1 MDRERMSFQDSKL
14 APKDLPLEVSSSI
27 IPDVK
32 TEHRKEF
39 RGGMER
45 DKT

>member
-1 MDRERMSFQDSKL
+1 MDRERMSFQGSKL
-14 APKDLPLEVSSSI
+14 APKDLPVEVSSSI

-32 TEHRKEF
+32 TEHREEIG
-39 RGGMER
+39 GGMER

>member
-1 MDRERMSFQDSKL
+1 MDREKLSLQDVKL
-14 APKDLPLEVSSSI
+14 APKDLPVEVSSSI

-32 TEHRKEF
+32 TKDREEF
-39 RGGMER
+39 GGGMER